1 VGTKI
6 NLNWIPSPAGIKGNE
21 IADQLAN
28 SGRTADDGET
38 MTHIPNMA
46 EKLFKIKNRDTI
58 NNLEKL
64 RNSSTNQAVTNR
76 NTMGIVAWHA
86 KKNRRIQSA
95 LFRLRSGHNK
105 LNGRTSKWNPD
116 TQPECTHGCPQKEDP
131 THVLLQC
138 PHYSTARMELAH
150 ALEKL
155 KLPLEVPTVTGINFS
170 IPKHTQYKIARALIR
185 FIINTKIIERL

>member
-1 VGTKI
+1 
-6 NLNWIPSPAGIKGNE
+6 
-21 IADQLAN
+21 
-28 SGRTADDGET
+28 
-38 MTHIPNMA
+38 
-46 EKLFKIKNRDTI
+46 
-58 NNLEKL
+58 
-64 RNSSTNQAVTNR
+64 
-76 NTMGIVAWHA
+76 MGIVAWHA

-170 IPKHTQYKIARALIR
+170 IPKHTQYKIDRALIR